1 MCQGTWWPQMDF
13 SAAFEI
19 WRPLGLGRDGEPIS
33 FQALT
38 AIHYVHRTLA
48 MLTLLALGLV
58 AWNLRSVSGLRLPVR
73 ALGALLALQLVTGVS
88 NVVLGW
94 PLLAAVLH
102 TGGAGAMVVVM
113 VWMLASTQA
122 KTAADRTQ
130 VFERRVTE

>member
-1 MCQGTWWPQMDF
+1 
-13 SAAFEI
+13 
-19 WRPLGLGRDGEPIS
+19 
-33 FQALT
+33 
-38 AIHYVHRTLA
+38 
-48 MLTLLALGLV
+48 MLTLLVLGLV

-73 ALGALLALQLVTGVS
+73 ALGALLALQLATGVS

-122 KTAADRTQ
+122 TTAADRTQ
-130 VFERRVTE
+130 VFQRRVTE